1 MTAVNEIAEIA
12 ADLFRDAG
20 FPLRQMQTLRPYIC
34 PFEVLIERVPA
45 GARVLDVGCGSG
57 LFLGLLARKGSIAEG
72 VGFDVDERA
81 VSVARRMALRTP
93 NGTRLRFDCLAPD
106 APWPEGPF
114 DVVSMVDV
122 MHHVPVEAQRDVV
135 RKVAERLRPGGLFL
149 YKDMVERPRWRALAN
164 RLHDLVVAR
173 QWIHY
178 LDLDAVIDEGRR
190 RGLRATQR
198 GRVDRWWYGHEYAVL
213 EKPG

>member
-1 MTAVNEIAEIA
+1 VAAIAG
-12 ADLFRDAG
+12 DLFRHAA
-20 FPLRQMQTLRPYIC
+20 FPLRQMQSLRPYIC
-34 PFEVLIERVPA
+34 PFGLLVEREPR

-57 LFLGLLARKGSIAEG
+57 LFLGLLLRAGAIAEG
-72 VGFDVDERA
+72 VGFDVDRGAVDAARA
-81 VSVARRMALRTP
+81 MAARAP
-93 NGTRLRFDCLAPD
+93 NGTRLRFECLPPD

-122 MHHVPVEAQRDVV
+122 MHHVPVAAQRDVV
-135 RKVAERLRPGGLFL
+135 RKVAERLAPGGLFL
-149 YKDMVERPRWRALAN
+149 YKDMVKRPRWRAWAN

-178 LDLDAVIDEGRR
+178 LDLEAVVDEGRR
-190 RGLRATQR
+190 CGLHVTHR

-213 EKPG
+213 EKRG